1 MADRRRRRRR
11 ASQDSEEEEEE
22 SGSESPGSEEKPV
35 LPGKSETREVVVP
48 VRVREGDK
56 SECESEDGIG
66 DGDGDAVLSDYESAE
81 ESEEEEPHLSEEE
94 ALKAT
99 LKPENTAVETTAAA
113 TTPDAAPTTIAV
125 APTATTPKEEKLK
138 TKGAVTGERQSGD
151 GQESIEPD
159 ENKVSPKT
167 QKQLDDDEDRKNP
180 AYIPRKGL
188 FFEHDLRGHTNDEE
202 VRPKGRHPRKLW
214 KDEGRWVHDRFREDE
229 QAPKSRDELIA
240 MYGYD
245 IRSSKNPEEIH
256 TRRPRKPRYPSPSRR
271 EDQEEMPIRQSNRY
285 YDSESVPPP
294 RTYNS
299 RNSPGNNR
307 PVTNRTYSRPGG
319 YKENRPVGYPPDD
332 IVSPPPTSER
342 RQDYGG
348 YRARSIEHAPQP
360 PDEEPP
366 EMSIPNKVEL
376 TNEKPADPSPPP
388 PDRPVEKKSY
398 SRARRSR
405 AKVGEAGKSIDDT
418 TFPELPPPPPPQ
430 MPTEVV
436 PEPSPPIPVVKPGGW
451 EPPVEGGLAG
461 LEQDMS
467 QVNIADQNW
476 TPGQSP
482 YVSTRIQNHIHMPGA
497 PPQYG
502 RMEGMG
508 VQSGRVKRYSSQRQR
523 PVPDP
528 APAPM
533 HISLMEGHYYDPLQY
548 QGPIYA
554 HTDGSSPLP
563 PQGMIVQQEMHLPHP
578 GLHPHQ
584 SPAPMT
590 TPSLYPA
597 PVSIPPGQ
605 PPPQQL
611 LPPPYFTA
619 PPGVIN
625 FGNPAYPYPPGA
637 LPPPPPPHLYPNTQA
652 QSQVYGGVTY
662 YNPVVQQQVQP
673 KPSPPRRTSQ
683 PVTIKPPPPERHQEY
698 CRTDY
703 CQSAA
708 QWHTL

>member
-22 SGSESPGSEEKPV
+22 SGSESAGSEEKPA
-35 LPGKSETREVVVP
+35 LPGKSEPREVVVP
-48 VRVREGDK
+48 VREGDK

-99 LKPENTAVETTAAA
+99 LKPENTAVETTTTTVATTNTTAA
-113 TTPDAAPTTIAV
+113 TTTT
-125 APTATTPKEEKLK
+125 KEEKIK

-151 GQESIEPD
+151 GQESTEPD
-159 ENKVSPKT
+159 ENKVSKKT

-245 IRSSKNPEEIH
+245 IRSSKNPEEIR
-256 TRRPRKPRYPSPSRR
+256 TRRPRKPRYTSPSRR
-271 EDQEEMPIRQSNRY
+271 EDQEEKPIRQSNRY
-285 YDSESVPPP
+285 YDSDSVPPP

-307 PVTNRTYSRPGG
+307 PVSNRTYSRPGG
-319 YKENRPVGYPPDD
+319 YKENRPVSYPPED

-348 YRARSIEHAPQP
+348 YRARSVEQAPQL

-366 EMSIPNKVEL
+366 EMGMPNKVEL
-376 TNEKPADPSPPP
+376 ANEKPADPSPPP

-405 AKVGEAGKSIDDT
+405 IKVGEAGKSIDDT

-436 PEPSPPIPVVKPGGW
+436 PEPSPSIPVVKPGGW
-451 EPPVEGGLAG
+451 EPPVEGGLTG

-482 YVSTRIQNHIHMPGA
+482 YVSTRIPNHIHMPGA

-533 HISLMEGHYYDPLQY
+533 HISLMEGHYYDPLQF

-683 PVTIKPPPPERHQEY
+683 PVTIKPPPPEENRNLKMTREG
-698 CRTDY
+698 
-703 CQSAA
+703 
-708 QWHTL
+708 

>member
-1 MADRRRRRRR
+1 MADRRRRRR

-22 SGSESPGSEEKPV
+22 SGSESAASGEQPG
-35 LPGKSETREVVVP
+35 LPAKSDTREAGEP
-48 VRVREGDK
+48 AREGDK
-56 SECESEDGIG
+56 SECESEDGIE
-66 DGDGDAVLSDYESAE
+66 GDAVLSDYESAE
-81 ESEEEEPHLSEEE
+81 SEEEDVGHLSEEE
-94 ALKAT
+94 SLKAT
-99 LKPENTAVETTAAA
+99 LKPENNAVEA
-113 TTPDAAPTTIAV
+113 TT
-125 APTATTPKEEKLK
+125 KEEKLK
-138 TKGAVTGERQSGD
+138 TKEAVTGERQSGD
-151 GQESIEPD
+151 GQESTEPD
-159 ENKVSPKT
+159 ENKATKKS

-214 KDEGRWVHDRFREDE
+214 KDEGRWEHDRFREDE

-245 IRSSKNPEEIH
+245 IRSSKNPEEIRS
-256 TRRPRKPRYPSPSRR
+256 RRPRKPRYSSPSRW
-271 EDQEEMPIRQSNRY
+271 EEEEEMPIRQSNRY
-285 YDSESVPPP
+285 HDSNSVPPP
-294 RTYNS
+294 RTYNNRS
-299 RNSPGNNR
+299 STPGNNR
-307 PVTNRTYSRPGG
+307 AVPNRAYSRPGG
-319 YKENRPVGYPPDD
+319 YKENRPVSYPPENL
-332 IVSPPPTSER
+332 VSPPPTSER

-348 YRARSIEHAPQP
+348 YRTRSVEQTPQSSN
-360 PDEEPP
+360 EESP
-366 EMSIPNKVEL
+366 EICIPSKAEL
-376 TNEKPADPSPPP
+376 ANEKQAADVSPTP

-405 AKVGEAGKSIDDT
+405 IKGGEAGKSIEDT
-418 TFPELPPPPPPQ
+418 TFPDLPPPPPPQ

-436 PEPSPPIPVVKPGGW
+436 PEPSTPIPVVKPGGW
-451 EPPVEGGLAG
+451 EPPVDGGMTG

-467 QVNIADQNW
+467 QVNISEQNW
-476 TPGQSP
+476 APGQPP
-482 YVSTRIQNHIHMPGA
+482 YVPTRGIPNHIHMPGG

-528 APAPM
+528 APM
-533 HISLMEGHYYDPLQY
+533 HISLMEGHYYDPLQF

-554 HTDGSSPLP
+554 HGDGPSPLP

-584 SPAPMT
+584 SPAPMS
-590 TPSLYPA
+590 TPNLYPA

-625 FGNPAYPYPPGA
+625 FGNPAYPYPPAA
-637 LPPPPPPHLYPNTQA
+637 LPPPPPAHIYPNAQT

-662 YNPVVQQQVQP
+662 YNPVQQQVQP
-673 KPSPPRRTSQ
+673 KPSPPRRTSH
-683 PVTIKPPPPERHQEY
+683 PVTIKPPPPEENRNLKMTKEK
-698 CRTDY
+698 
-703 CQSAA
+703 SSS
-708 QWHTL
+708 

>member
-22 SGSESPGSEEKPV
+22 SGSESAGSGEQPG
-35 LPGKSETREVVVP
+35 LPGRNESREVKEN
-48 VRVREGDK
+48 VRDGDK
-56 SECESEDGIG
+56 SECESEDGIE
-66 DGDGDAVLSDYESAE
+66 GDAVLSDYESAE
-81 ESEEEEPHLSEEE
+81 ESEEENDGHVSEEE
-94 ALKAT
+94 PLKAT
-99 LKPENTAVETTAAA
+99 LKSENNAVETTTTTTA
-113 TTPDAAPTTIAV
+113 TPTT
-125 APTATTPKEEKLK
+125 TTTKVEKK
-138 TKGAVTGERQSGD
+138 TKGSVTGERQSGD
-151 GQESIEPD
+151 GQESTEPD
-159 ENKVSPKT
+159 EIKVSKKT

-214 KDEGRWVHDRFREDE
+214 KDEGRWEHDRFREDE

-245 IRSSKNPEEIH
+245 IRSCKNPEEIRP
-256 TRRPRKPRYPSPSRR
+256 RRPRKPRYNSPSR
-271 EDQEEMPIRQSNRY
+271 EDQEEKPIRQSNRY
-285 YDSESVPPP
+285 HDSNSVPPP
-294 RTYNS
+294 RTYNNRS
-299 RNSPGNNR
+299 APSNNR
-307 PVTNRTYSRPGG
+307 APSNRTYSRPGG
-319 YKENRPVGYPPDD
+319 YKENRPVSYPPET
-332 IVSPPPTSER
+332 IVTPPPTSER
-342 RQDYGG
+342 RKDYGG
-348 YRARSIEHAPQP
+348 YRARSIEQPSQP
-360 PDEEPP
+360 PNESSP
-366 EMSIPNKVEL
+366 ETGVPNKVEPA
-376 TNEKPADPSPPP
+376 NEKQAADPSPPP

-398 SRARRSR
+398 SRVRRSR
-405 AKVGEAGKSIDDT
+405 IKGGEAGKSIDDT
-418 TFPELPPPPPPQ
+418 TFPDLPPPPPPQ

-436 PEPSPPIPVVKPGGW
+436 PEPSPPIPVVKPGCW

-467 QVNIADQNW
+467 QVNISDQNW

-482 YVSTRIQNHIHMPGA
+482 YVSTRGIPNHIHMPAA

-523 PVPDP
+523 TVPD
-528 APAPM
+528 PAPM
-533 HISLMEGHYYDPLQY
+533 HISLMEGHYYDPLQF
-548 QGPIYA
+548 QGPIYT
-554 HTDGSSPLP
+554 HGDGPSSLP

-584 SPAPMT
+584 SPAPMS
-590 TPSLYPA
+590 TPNLYPA

-625 FGNPAYPYPPGA
+625 FGNPAYPYPPGP
-637 LPPPPPPHLYPNTQA
+637 LPPPPPAHLYPNTQVNIFRK
-652 QSQVYGGVTY
+652 Q
-662 YNPVVQQQVQP
+662 
-673 KPSPPRRTSQ
+673 K
-683 PVTIKPPPPERHQEY
+683 I
-698 CRTDY
+698 
-703 CQSAA
+703 
-708 QWHTL
+708 